1 MSFDNKLVGIVN
13 KDIDVGVA
21 MNALAHMTI
30 GLGGQLD
37 ADLLC
42 LNDYKDQDGH
52 IYPCISKMPFI
63 ILRGKS
69 SEIRK
74 AVHGAREHQI
84 KHGIFTNTMTGGTY
98 VEQLE
103 NTSET
108 PEENLTYYG
117 AVLFG
122 PWETV
127 SLLTK
132 RFSLYK

>member
-1 MSFDNKLVGIVN
+1 MNFENKLVGIVN

-30 GLGGQLD
+30 GLGGQLN
-37 ADLLC
+37 ADLLH
-42 LNDYKDQDGH
+42 LNDYKDREGN

-69 SEIRK
+69 SDIRK
-74 AVHGAREHQI
+74 AVHSAREKQI
-84 KHGIFTNTMTGGTY
+84 KHGVFTDTMTGGTY

-103 NTSET
+103 NTSKT

-127 SLLTK
+127 SIMTK